1 MRVIWAT
8 LSLEKVRFVLDD
20 ERCNEKTSDRAKSNR
35 ASGIDVIEAVI
46 WDFGG
51 VFTTSPFEAFAR
63 YESDRGIPIGVIR
76 KINST
81 NHENNAWAM
90 FERAAVDFAG
100 FDAAFAAEART
111 LGYEIPGRDVL
122 ALLAGDFR
130 PDMIEALRRI
140 KTRFK
145 TGCITNNMPA
155 DASGAV
161 ATSRSIYSR
170 DIMQLFDEVIESSKV
185 GIRKPDPRI
194 YLMMCEKLGVKP
206 DACVYLDDLGGN
218 LKPARA
224 MGMTTIKV
232 ENGPQAIAELEAAT
246 GMKLT

>member
-1 MRVIWAT
+1 MMLRDNPKY
-8 LSLEKVRFVLDD
+8 SRSE
-20 ERCNEKTSDRAKSNR
+20 N
-35 ASGIDVIEAVI
+35 DVIEAVI

-63 YESDRGIPIGVIR
+63 YERERGIPVGVIR

-81 NHENNAWAM
+81 NHEHNAWAM
-90 FERAAVDFAG
+90 FERSAIDFAG
-100 FDAAFAAEART
+100 FDAAFAAEARM
-111 LGYEIPGRDVL
+111 LGYEIPGRDVV

-130 PDMIEALRRI
+130 PEMIEALRRI
-140 KTRFK
+140 KSRFK

-155 DASGAV
+155 DAAGAT

-170 DIMQLFDEVIESSKV
+170 EIMELFDALIESSKI

-194 YLMMCEKLGVKP
+194 YMMMCERLGVTP

-232 ENGPQAIAELEAAT
+232 ESGPQAIAELEAAT
-246 GMKLT
+246 GMKLL

>member
-1 MRVIWAT
+1 M
-8 LSLEKVRFVLDD
+8 
-20 ERCNEKTSDRAKSNR
+20 
-35 ASGIDVIEAVI
+35 IEAVI

-63 YESDRGIPIGVIR
+63 YERAKGIPVGVIR

-90 FERAAVDFAG
+90 FERSEIDLDR
-100 FDAAFAAEART
+100 FDKAFAAEAGA
-111 LGYEIPGRDVL
+111 LGHHIPGRDIL
-122 ALLAGDFR
+122 PLLAGDFR
-130 PDMIEALRRI
+130 PEMIVALRRV

-145 TGCITNNMPA
+145 TGCITNNMPSNA
-155 DASGAV
+155 ASGTAV
-161 ATSRSIYSR
+161 DRMLYARE
-170 DIMQLFDEVIESSKV
+170 IMELFDELIESSKV

-194 YLMMCEKLGVKP
+194 YGMMCERLAVKP
-206 DACVYLDDLGGN
+206 DACVLLDDLGSN

-232 ENGPQAIAELEAAT
+232 ESGPQAIAELEAVT
-246 GMKLT
+246 GMKLI